1 VVAFVGLISVGS
13 ITDRILS
20 LPVWLAIALVFL
32 LPALE
37 ASVFLGFIF
46 PGEIAVILGGV
57 VASQGRAP
65 LWVFIVAAAAG
76 AIIGDS
82 IGYFVGRRWGTGL
95 IHGTLG
101 RLPIIRREL
110 DKHLESA
117 AAYVRRRKGSAVF
130 FGRFTAALRVLVPGL
145 AGMSKVH
152 YPSFLA
158 FNVAGGV
165 AWATVFTILGY
176 LAGSSYK
183 QVEKVAGRIGL
194 LLLALIVV
202 GLILSQLVRRL
213 GQSSRRLEAFG
224 DRLAATRPLVWVRT
238 RFPGQVQWVRNRLD
252 PSTPR
257 GFWLTFTVAAG
268 LMAVWA
274 FAGLTQDIV
283 GHDEMAL
290 FDPQAEAWV
299 VAHRAAWLSSVAKIV
314 TWLGSLA
321 IIVPLLTVTVVSLI
335 ARRRDW
341 GRAILLVISIAG
353 AVGLYD
359 LVKQLVQ
366 RPRPPASLWI
376 GHFDGTAFPS
386 GHATQAVAFYGMLAI
401 VLSLRRPFRT
411 QAMVWTGAALVS
423 ILVGASR
430 IYLGAHWLTDVL
442 AGYSLGAAWVA
453 LVVAISLVTD
463 SRALS
468 LTLQTRDRT
477 GSVGQVGPA
486 GPP

>member
-1 VVAFVGLISVGS
+1 MVSFVGLISVGS

-65 LWVFIVAAAAG
+65 LWVFIVAAAGG

-82 IGYFVGRRWGTGL
+82 IGYFVGRRWGTHL

-117 AAYVRRRKGSAVF
+117 EAYVRRRKGSAVF

-152 YPSFLA
+152 YPSFLG
-158 FNVAGGV
+158 FNVAGGI

-194 LLLALIVV
+194 VLLALIVV
-202 GLILSQLVRRL
+202 GLILSQLIRRL
-213 GQSSRRLEAFG
+213 GQSSRRMEAFG
-224 DRLAATRPLVWVRT
+224 DRLAATRAVVWVRT
-238 RFPGQVQWVRNRLD
+238 RFPDQVQWIRNRLD

-257 GFWLTFTVAAG
+257 GFWLTFVVAAG
-268 LMAVWA
+268 LFAVWA
-274 FAGLTQDIV
+274 FAALSQDV
-283 GHDEMAL
+283 LGHDEMAL
-290 FDPQAEAWV
+290 VDPQAEAWV
-299 VAHRAAWLSSVAKIV
+299 VAHRLAWLSSAMEIV

-321 IIVPLLTVTVVSLI
+321 IIAPLLLVTVVMLI
-335 ARRRDW
+335 LRQRD
-341 GRAILLVISIAG
+341 RIQAILMVTAVAG

-359 LVKQLVQ
+359 LVKLLVE
-366 RPRPPASLWI
+366 RPRPPTSLWI
-376 GHFDGTAFPS
+376 GHYSGTAFPS

-401 VLSLRRPFRT
+401 VLSVGGSFRT
-411 QAMVWTGAALVS
+411 RALVWIAAALVS
-423 ILVGASR
+423 LLVGASR
-430 IYLGAHWLTDVL
+430 IYLGAHWLADVL
-442 AGYSLGAAWVA
+442 AGYALGAAWVA
-453 LVVAISLVTD
+453 LVFAISLLMA
-463 SRALS
+463 SRGLS
-468 LTLQTRDRT
+468 PTLQTPGRT
-477 GSVGQVGPA
+477 GSVGQVGPD
-486 GPP
+486 GPS